1 MTTDISLQ
9 VRGRRLSCRLD
20 REWAQLCRRPA
31 VLARVQGWN
40 LTTAAYRSLPE
51 FLALCGHDRATNP
64 AADELLRRLVA
75 VAATDPLAARIVL
88 QRILPGLLAIVRR
101 EQQRDRSTDAFEVLV
116 GEAWLVIVGY
126 RTEQRRTHVAAR
138 LLNDARH
145 RAFTAPR
152 RRHRHSRETIVAPH
166 RLDLPQPPTPPSAFD
181 ELVDLLAEIRPALD
195 DTDLAALAAALTD
208 QPAGDIAAGR
218 NITTRTLRNHRHRT
232 IHRLRKLTAA

>member
-1 MTTDISLQ
+1 MTTDISSLD
-9 VRGRRLSCRLD
+9 RPRRLSCRLD

-31 VLARVQGWN
+31 VLARVRAWN

-64 AADELLRRLVA
+64 VSDELLRRLVA

-126 RTEQRRTHVAAR
+126 QIGRAHV
-138 LLNDARH
+138 
-145 RAFTAPR
+145 
-152 RRHRHSRETIVAPH
+152 
-166 RLDLPQPPTPPSAFD
+166 
-181 ELVDLLAEIRPALD
+181 
-195 DTDLAALAAALTD
+195 
-208 QPAGDIAAGR
+208 
-218 NITTRTLRNHRHRT
+218 
-232 IHRLRKLTAA
+232 